1 MAAEPT
7 GRRVEALPLN
17 TVSLGGTLFL
27 RVVLTDKTSLHL
39 APKGSVPPGQPAR
52 PAVSTG
58 RRSVREGTAAYDG
71 AGLAD
76 RIWAEHTLCGLSWW
90 QMATQSN
97 EIELAARAASAQ
109 RRSYAC
115 SWCAHRA
122 LRCSA

>member
-1 MAAEPT
+1 MAAEPDR
-7 GRRVEALPLN
+7 RRVDALPLN

-39 APKGSVPPGQPAR
+39 AAKQSAPPGQRPR
-52 PAVSTG
+52 PAVSTR
-58 RRSVREGTAAYDG
+58 RRSVPEGTAAYD
-71 AGLAD
+71 AVALAY
-76 RIWAEHTLCGLSWW
+76 RIWAERTLCGFSWS
-90 QMATQSN
+90 QMATQST
-97 EIELAARAASAQ
+97 EIELAARAASAR